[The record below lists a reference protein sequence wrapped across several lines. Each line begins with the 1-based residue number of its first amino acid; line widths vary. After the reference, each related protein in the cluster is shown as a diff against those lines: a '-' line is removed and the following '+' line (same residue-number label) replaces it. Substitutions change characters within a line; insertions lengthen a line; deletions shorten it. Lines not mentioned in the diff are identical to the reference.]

1 MSTEKISYIEAISL
15 ITIVMI
21 NKIILN
27 TPKDIIAKTGPSS
40 CLNVI
45 YISILAILTVCLIAY
60 LFKKFPGKD
69 ILDISQILGGKML
82 KTLIGI
88 AYIILL
94 IILTASIIKSLSE
107 TLRIIYFRT
116 SPILYISLFF
126 VISSIICNRFSLKVI
141 AKANLMIAPIIFLSI
156 IIILASSIKNF
167 MPERIFPILGYGI
180 DNTFFSGL
188 SNIFSF
194 SGMLYLLFLP
204 PLFDKPDKL
213 KQMSIVAITISSIYL
228 LLSVACLL
236 LSLSFTMHSDE
247 SFSLYVLTRNLE
259 FGRFIQ
265 RVDAIFILVWIIA
278 IISYINFPISLSIYI
293 FKKLTNISD
302 TNSFNYSINL
312 LILGL
317 CIIPIEYAVFAN
329 LIGKFLQNWFLILF
343 FGISIPILILA
354 NLKISFR
361 NLSKNFIK
369 KSCKTLSI
377 ISILA
382 ITLTQLSGCY
392 DARGIEDLA
401 YVTALGIDI
410 SENDMLCLTF
420 QISIPEASSSS
431 GSGSSQSSK
440 SENTT
445 VQCSSIDSGISLA
458 NSYISKQINLSHC
471 KVIVFSEEIA
481 SKGLNNYIDTLSN
494 NIEIR
499 PNCNVIISRGKAKDF
514 IENSKPSIETLTA
527 RYYEIALKS
536 SEYTGYTT
544 STEFATFVNSVKNSF
559 IEASAIL
566 GGINNGKNAV
576 ENNSYSGI
584 DGNYVAGE
592 TPIKSGSKNEQNN
605 NNESS
610 NTNNSSNEFSN
621 DSQKSSGS
629 SNNTDDE
636 SANQMETFGTAVFKD
651 DKLVGELTGFE
662 TLCYLLISDKI
673 ETCTISVPNPS
684 ATNNTDLESSS
695 HIDLNIRKSKN
706 PKIKLDLSTG
716 IPIISLDLF
725 LEAHGLT
732 LNKNIDYTSMSDVTQ
747 LEKTAEQ
754 YMSSKITEFLY
765 KTSKEYNSDI
775 IGFGKYALSKYLTW
789 EEWQN
794 SDWTGNYKN
803 TIFNVNVNIRV
814 IAGSEFDKS
823 P

>member
-40 CLNVI
+40 CINVI
-45 YISILAILTVCLIAY
+45 YISIIALITVCIIAC

-69 ILDISQILGGKML
+69 ILDISQLLGGKLL
-82 KTLIGI
+82 KTIIGI

-116 SPILYISLFF
+116 SPILYITLFF
-126 VISSIICNRFSLKVI
+126 IVSSIICNRFSLKVI
-141 AKANLMIAPIIFLSI
+141 AKANLMISPIIFISI

-167 MPERIFPILGYGI
+167 MPERIFPVLGYGI

-204 PLFDKPDKL
+204 PFFDKPEKI
-213 KQMSIVAITISSIYL
+213 KRMSIVAILISSIYL

-278 IISYINFPISLSIYI
+278 IISYINFPISLCIYI
-293 FKKLTNISD
+293 FKKLTKISN
-302 TNSFNYSINL
+302 TNSLNYSINL
-312 LILGL
+312 LILAI
-317 CIIPIEYAVFAN
+317 CIIPIEYTVFSN
-329 LIGKFLQNWFLILF
+329 LIGKFVQNWFFILF
-343 FGISIPILILA
+343 FGISIPILIFANIKIHFKKYLA
-354 NLKISFR
+354 KTF
-361 NLSKNFIK
+361 
-369 KSCKTLSI
+369 KTLSI
-377 ISILA
+377 ICILA

-401 YVTALGIDI
+401 YVTALGIDLT
-410 SENDMLCLTF
+410 ENNMLSLTF

-431 GSGSSQSSK
+431 GSGSSQSSNT
-440 SENTT
+440 ENTT
-445 VQCSSIDSGISLA
+445 IQCSSIDSGISLA

-471 KVIVFSEEIA
+471 KVIVFSDEIA

-499 PNCNVIISRGKAKDF
+499 PNCNVIISRGKAQDF
-514 IENSKPSIETLTA
+514 IENAKPSIETLTA

-544 STEFATFVNSVKNSF
+544 STEFATFVNNVKNSY

-566 GGINNGKNAV
+566 GGVNNGKN
-576 ENNSYSGI
+576 NSTTRI
-584 DGNYVAGE
+584 DSNYVAGE
-592 TPIKSGSKNEQNN
+592 TPIKSGSD
-605 NNESS
+605 ESS
-610 NTNNSSNEFSN
+610 NTSENSKN
-621 DSQKSSGS
+621 
-629 SNNTDDE
+629 E
-636 SANQMETFGTAVFKD
+636 SANQMETFGTAVFKN

-662 TLCYLLISDKI
+662 TLCYLLIYDKI
-673 ETCTISVPNPS
+673 ETCTISVPNPFE
-684 ATNNTDLESSS
+684 NFESSPQ
-695 HIDLNIRKSKN
+695 IDLNIRKSKK

-716 IPIISLDLF
+716 SPIIYLDLY

-732 LNKNIDYTSMSDVTQ
+732 LNKNIDYTSMSDVNK
-747 LEKTAEQ
+747 LEKSAEQ
-754 YMSSKITEFLY
+754 YMNSRITEFLY
-765 KTSKEYNSDI
+765 KTSKQYNSDI

-789 EEWQN
+789 DEWQN
-794 SDWTGNYKN
+794 SNWSENYKN
-803 TIFNVNVNIRV
+803 TIFNVNVNISI